1 MCEAVTENQR
11 SAQTRTTR
19 GAKAAI
25 RASASP
31 GPLSIGAQMQ
41 RRLATR
47 RIAPHD
53 ALALQRAT
61 GNRAVSRL
69 VTSAPNVQLKRT
81 TARPDEDNWQFEIR
95 SKAYDECR
103 RKGAELWD
111 QLEKARLP
119 GPQENTGKPTPG
131 DAPLRDYRARYDH
144 TCQVSG
150 DIVTVKT
157 SLRGQKKCLYENDF
171 NIKAG
176 EVNAKQNWRNVDE
189 QEGPTH
195 GGPGGK
201 PLHNSAILWNQRRAA
216 IVAAPPQVS
225 KIGLISRRNITNM
238 TTFNVVNIVHDEPET
253 WTEKA
258 SLPPSD
264 DFLALLGT
272 DNARSTAYML
282 LQHRGSLLP
291 AITKITTKL
300 MGLGTTPLMVDYLSL
315 RLGDPPKTVEDKTI
329 EKDGHRT

>member
-1 MCEAVTENQR
+1 M
-11 SAQTRTTR
+11 
-19 GAKAAI
+19 
-25 RASASP
+25 
-31 GPLSIGAQMQ
+31 
-41 RRLATR
+41 
-47 RIAPHD
+47 
-53 ALALQRAT
+53 
-61 GNRAVSRL
+61 
-69 VTSAPNVQLKRT
+69 
-81 TARPDEDNWQFEIR
+81 
-95 SKAYDECR
+95 
-103 RKGAELWD
+103 
-111 QLEKARLP
+111 
-119 GPQENTGKPTPG
+119 
-131 DAPLRDYRARYDH
+131 
-144 TCQVSG
+144 
-150 DIVTVKT
+150 TVKT
-157 SLRGQKKCLYENDF
+157 YLRGQKKCLYENAF

-176 EVNAKQNWRNVDE
+176 EVNAKENWRNVDE

-238 TTFNVVNIVHDEPET
+238 TTFNVVNIVHNEGET
-253 WTEKA
+253 WTEKE

-300 MGLGTTPLMVDYLSL
+300 TGLGATPLMVDYLSL
-315 RLGDPPKTVEDKTI
+315 RLGDSPKTV
-329 EKDGHRT
+329 KDNTMKKIDTG